1 MRNSNKKHSGQ
12 VFRGRDLLAS
22 LVVMALLL
30 LPGKSSADSI
40 RGLLDLSYNNTKIK
54 TVDSSGVHSKIKA
67 DGFQQRYNLTFDK
80 SLFPSLVL
88 SGGGL
93 FEDTRQ
99 NSTTDG
105 EKTKTTAQK
114 LSPYVDLIMNT
125 PFISSGIGYRRREDS
140 ASSNGDDSPKEI
152 QELYSANLGW
162 RPSDLPSLNIFY
174 TKRFL
179 YDEFRLSR
187 DLETDNFTW
196 ISDYRA
202 VKGLELNYSGNFSI
216 QKDGINDS
224 KTESLLNNGR
234 IAYNGEALNNRVL
247 YSTSYSIAMQDTTI
261 TAKGAAG
268 ATFFLPT
275 ATAGSQLFALTPTVL
290 TTVTNGSLQPSVAP
304 VNLVAPLALP
314 ATQNNF
320 GLSFTVDTQM
330 DAIFLSITSILDTSV
345 TPPVRRPPTVNDL
358 NTFYAAN
365 IASFSFVIYTSN
377 NGTDWGPSGI
387 TPTSVTVG
395 RNPANP
401 ASDEA
406 GFIIS
411 FPQQNTDFI
420 KVVQTPPPV
429 LPTSPILPTIDPRSI
444 FLVNTQ
450 AFRTVQIS
458 EPGDSITSSNISGI
472 YDLNVKA
479 LLLDDP
485 SLTYDMTYTF
495 THNKSDQSSL
505 TTTYLLNNGLNFI
518 QRYGEIWTVSARV
531 TDELSSDSQDK
542 MRNAISYNA
551 GVNATPL
558 PTLSHSLVYGGRI
571 EFFEGKS
578 KVSNTIYQNNTA
590 ELYRGLSVNLGAGYT
605 NATSE
610 TDQKTDSISI
620 TMGAEISPN
629 KDFTLNLSYQDL
641 SSDQSG
647 GGQPSRSS
655 FNRTAAATATYRLSD
670 ALYLTGGYS
679 LFMQNDQDDVTLQNY
694 GVSWSPFRGGDLQF
708 NFAYSES
715 YDSGDKKKDRN
726 ISPSLRWNIRQGST
740 FDVSYNLLDS
750 KSDSSGKVDLESF
763 AAQLRI
769 TF

>member
-1 MRNSNKKHSGQ
+1 VRNMDKTHSGH
-12 VFRGRDLLAS
+12 VFLAR
-22 LVVMALLL
+22 ALFAYIAVLTVLL
-30 LPGKSSADSI
+30 LPVKASADSI
-40 RGLLDLSYNNTKIK
+40 RGLLDLNYNNTTIK
-54 TVDSSGVHSKIKA
+54 TVDPFGVHSKIKA

-80 SLFPSLVL
+80 SIYPSVVL

-93 FEDTRQ
+93 FEDSRI

-105 EKTKTTAQK
+105 EKTKTNAQR

-162 RPSDLPSLNIFY
+162 RPSDLPSLNFFY

-202 VKGLELNYSGNFSI
+202 IKGLELNYSGNYSL

-224 KTESLLNNGR
+224 KTDSLLNNGR
-234 IAYNGEALNNRVL
+234 IAYSGNALNNRVL

-261 TAKGAAG
+261 TANGAAG
-268 ATFFLPT
+268 GTFFLATP
-275 ATAGSQLFALTPTVL
+275 TAGSKLFAVTPTVL
-290 TTVTNGSLQPSVAP
+290 TTVTNGSLQPSAAP
-304 VNLVAPLALP
+304 VNLVAPLPLP

-320 GLSFTVDTQM
+320 GLSFSDNTQM
-330 DAIFLSITSILDTSV
+330 DTIFLSITSKPDPSNPT
-345 TPPVRRPPTVNDL
+345 VRTPPTVPDL
-358 NTFYAAN
+358 NAFYTAN
-365 IASFSFVIYTSN
+365 SASFSFLIYTSDDGIN
-377 NGTDWGPSGI
+377 WGPFLGI
-387 TPTSVTVG
+387 ATTVTVG

-406 GFIIS
+406 GFIVS
-411 FPQQNTDFI
+411 FPQQTTGFI
-420 KVVQTPPPV
+420 KVVQTPPLV
-429 LPTSPILPTIDPRSI
+429 FPTSPILPTIDPRSI
-444 FLVNTQ
+444 YVVNSQ
-450 AFRTVQIS
+450 AFRTVRIS
-458 EPGDSITSSNISGI
+458 EPGKSITSSNISGI

-485 SLTYDMTYTF
+485 SLVYDLTYTY

-518 QRYGEIWTVSARV
+518 QIYREIWTVSARV

-542 MRNAISYNA
+542 IRNAISYNA
-551 GVNATPL
+551 GVNVAPL
-558 PTLSHSLVYGGRI
+558 PTLNHSLVYGGRV

-578 KVSNTIYQNNTA
+578 KVSNTIYQNNSA

-610 TDQKTDSISI
+610 TNQKTDSISI
-620 TMGAEISPN
+620 TVGAEITPN
-629 KDFTLNLSYQDL
+629 RDFTLNLSYQDL
-641 SSDQSG
+641 SSNQSG
-647 GGQPSRSS
+647 GGQPARSS

-670 ALYLTGGYS
+670 ALYLNGGYS
-679 LFMQNDQDDVTLQNY
+679 LFMQNDQKNVTLQNY
-694 GVSWSPFRGGDLQF
+694 GVAWSPFRGGDLQF
-708 NFAYSES
+708 NFAFSES

-740 FDVSYNLLDS
+740 FDISYNLLDS